1 MKKRLALYAVI
12 VFCVIF
18 LASCSNENAGPIVL
32 GPAGSYVGNLHTHT
46 VASDGVNTYHEMV
59 AEAERIGL
67 DFLVITDHQTIST
80 AARTYCPKE
89 RRLLCVLGEEI
100 FTTDGHMI
108 AIDISE
114 VIPAGL
120 SAQKTIDLIHE
131 QGGLAIAAH
140 INDQYGL
147 GINQSTLKELVG
159 LDAVEYTPVDKQDW
173 YENIKFMPGY
183 SNVFDSDAHS
193 TEMLRNAANKC
204 AMSELSI
211 EGLKQAI
218 KNGKCEVYFK

>member
-1 MKKRLALYAVI
+1 MKERLAFYATI
-12 VFCVIF
+12 AFCAIF
-18 LASCSNENAGPIVL
+18 LTSCSNEKAGPVVL
-32 GPAGSYVGNLHTHT
+32 GPAGGYVGNLHTHT
-46 VASDGVNTYHEMV
+46 VASDGVNTYHEMID
-59 AEAERIGL
+59 EADRIGL

-80 AARTYCPKE
+80 AARAYCPREK
-89 RRLLCVLGEEI
+89 RLLCVLGEEI

-108 AIDISE
+108 AIDIRD

-120 SAQKTIDLIHE
+120 SAQETIDRIHE

-140 INDQYGL
+140 LNEPHGY
-147 GINQSTLKELVG
+147 GINQTTLEGLVG
-159 LDAVEYTPVDKQDW
+159 LDAVEYTPIDKQEW
-173 YENIKFMPGY
+173 YGNIEFMPGY

-218 KNGKCEVYFK
+218 KEGKCEVYFK